1 MAHIGHGAPGAGH
14 MPAAPGDRTVRALRI
29 AGWLTGVYFVIELG
43 IGIWTGSVA
52 VLSDA
57 FHTFSAVGGV
67 LIAIVAS
74 RFATRPATR
83 FQTFGLIRAEIVGA
97 LINGFFLVGMAVFI
111 MGMGAMRIADPKEL
125 DTVPMLAA
133 AGGGILTELIALR
146 LLFNAQK
153 TNLNIRG
160 AYWHI
165 VQTFVGSLIII
176 VSALVIR
183 FSDFLE
189 IDPLLGMAF
198 GVVLLWASWGIIR
211 ESLHILLDNVPRD
224 LDLNEARSA
233 MEAALGVVN
242 VHHLHAWGLTTG
254 KNVVSAHVLVEPDS
268 DRERIQRE
276 LQGLLKSRF
285 GVFFSTIQ
293 TESEICGEDDEA
305 SEIDFLRS
313 DAERPGPRRPPSSRR
328 ISGRLGATR
337 VPCSLVRVPRSF
349 SNTSC

>member
-1 MAHIGHGAPGAGH
+1 MSHVGHMASGAGD
-14 MPAAPGDRTVRALRI
+14 MPIAPSDRTARALRI
-29 AGWLTGVYFVIELG
+29 AAWLTGIYFFVELG

-67 LIAIVAS
+67 LIAIVAG

-97 LINGFFLVGMAVFI
+97 LVNGFFLIGMAVFI
-111 MGMGAMRIADPKEL
+111 FGIGAIRVADPKDL
-125 DTVPMLAA
+125 ATVPMFAA
-133 AGGGILTELIALR
+133 AGGGILTEAIALS

-189 IDPLLGMAF
+189 IDPILGMAF
-198 GVVLLWASWGIIR
+198 GLVLLWASWGIIR
-211 ESLHILLDNVPRD
+211 ESLHILLDNVPKD
-224 LDLNEARSA
+224 LDLNEVRTAIG
-233 MEAALGVVN
+233 ALSGVVN
-242 VHHLHAWGLTTG
+242 VQSSPRMELEPSLSQW
-254 KNVVSAHVLVEPDS
+254 KNIVSTHVLVEPNS
-268 DRERIQRE
+268 DVEQNQQE
-276 LQGLLKSRF
+276 LQRLLKTRF

-293 TESEICGEDDEA
+293 TETEICEEEEEA
-305 SEIDFLRS
+305 RSIDFLRN
-313 DAERPGPRRPPSSRR
+313 EPEPP
-328 ISGRLGATR
+328 AHFDHH
-337 VPCSLVRVPRSF
+337 P
-349 SNTSC
+349 NND